1 MKVFRCLFALII
13 ACAFIGSA
21 SAEPIDFH
29 MRVLDPPPPAFSVQP
44 IFSTP
49 FTFTFTACS
58 VGELPGGGTADGCFA
73 GVNRSGMDWS
83 NLTITFA
90 DNPVLAGQTPSC
102 ALTGSNNIFSDTACS
117 LAGSTYTLSF
127 TDGVLSNNDF
137 FFITEDGVV
146 PPEGFGVGTG
156 SVVLPTPEP
165 EPFLLLATGLV
176 LFGVVLKLNRQD
188 NLRVSSLS

>member
-1 MKVFRCLFALII
+1 MKVFRCLFALAI
-13 ACAFIGSA
+13 ACAFLGSA

-73 GVNRSGMDWS
+73 GVNRSGMDWE
-83 NLTITFA
+83 NLQITFA
-90 DNPVLAGQTPSC
+90 DNSVLAGQAPNC
-102 ALTGSNNIFSDTACS
+102 ALTGSNNIFSDTSCS
-117 LAGSTYTLSF
+117 LSGSTYILSF
-127 TDGVLSNNDF
+127 TGGVLSNNDF

-165 EPFLLLATGLV
+165 EPFVLLATGLV
-176 LFGVVLKLNRQD
+176 LLGVALMPRRRSG
-188 NLRVSSLS
+188 LRATLLA